1 MGNMRSI
8 RTHKLESMRTMDV
21 HDLDHGVM
29 IFIKLTV
36 KPRIINPVPRG
47 IKDTYK
53 LVPHEEYSW
62 VHTRLVS

>member
-36 KPRIINPVPRG
+36 KPRIINLGSPVQRG
-47 IKDTYK
+47 IIDIYK
-53 LVPHEEYSW
+53 LVPYKE
-62 VHTRLVS
+62 